1 MGATFLLKMADL
13 FCNSV
18 GILQQ
23 STVEGASKNE
33 SRQGGDGGGDGGG
46 GEGSSE
52 PAPGEVPPE
61 ENIKLFSTL
70 ITRTAQDIDTLID
83 SLPSSEYTAEMQV
96 CSLASACV
104 ECVCARACVC
114 VCTVCSLHVTC
125 VHMYVCVAYNMWT
138 CVSLVAPTHVPRAVI
153 TCSRCRLLTCASW
166 TRQIGS

>member
-33 SRQGGDGGGDGGG
+33 SRQGVDGGG

-104 ECVCARACVC
+104 CVRVRVCVC
-114 VCTVCSLHVTC
+114 VCVCLHC
-125 VHMYVCVAYNMWT
+125 MLFARYMWT

-153 TCSRCRLLTCASW
+153 TCSWRRLLTCASW

>member
-1 MGATFLLKMADL
+1 MRVGRVWMGAGMG
-13 FCNSV
+13 V
-18 GILQQ
+18 
-23 STVEGASKNE
+23 
-33 SRQGGDGGGDGGG
+33 G

-104 ECVCARACVC
+104 ECVRTRVC
-114 VCTVCSLHVTC
+114 VCLHC
-125 VHMYVCVAYNMWT
+125 MLFARHMC
-138 CVSLVAPTHVPRAVI
+138 THVRMRTIQHVGLCVLSC
-153 TCSRCRLLTCASW
+153 TYTCASSRHHLLLVQVADLRKLDQANREL
-166 TRQIGS
+166 TQKLSAMVEQGGGRASCCV

>member
-1 MGATFLLKMADL
+1 MDATFLLKMADL

-33 SRQGGDGGGDGGG
+33 SRQGGDGGG

-96 CSLASACV
+96 GSLTS
-104 ECVCARACVC
+104 CVC
-114 VCTVCSLHVTC
+114 
-125 VHMYVCVAYNMWT
+125 
-138 CVSLVAPTHVPRAVI
+138 
-153 TCSRCRLLTCASW
+153 
-166 TRQIGS
+166 